1 MLNQILGWL
10 RHGMNT
16 CTSALLTAQ
25 LLKRAEPV
33 LSVSHVPVVVVAPHE
48 DDETFGCGGLIALK
62 RQLGVPVTVVFVSD
76 GGGGYQEGTTAPPDI
91 VATRE
96 KEALEATGILGV
108 PVERV
113 QFLHYPDTRLGKLD
127 EADRRR
133 LVSTLTEC
141 FNQHA
146 QLEVYVTH
154 QRDLHPDHEATCRA
168 VMEAVSRTS
177 SQVRLFEYPIWIR
190 WMGKFHRNL
199 QWSDFP
205 GLIKV
210 SIDSVHATKLRAI
223 QAYTSQIGMLGRAHL
238 RCYEQVWEIFVERP
252 RPHQP

>member
-1 MLNQILGWL
+1 MLNQVLAWL

-25 LLKRAEPV
+25 LLRRAEPV
-33 LSVSHVPVVVVAPHE
+33 PAVSLVPVVVVAPHE

-76 GGGGYQEGTTAPPDI
+76 GGGGYQEGTKAPQDI

-96 KEALEATGILGV
+96 KEARDATGILGV
-108 PVERV
+108 PAEQVL
-113 QFLHYPDTRLGKLD
+113 FLGFPDTRLSKLD
-127 EADRRR
+127 ASDWQR
-133 LVSTLTEC
+133 LVSRLAEC
-141 FNQHA
+141 FDEHA

-154 QRDLHPDHEATCRA
+154 QRDLHPDHEASYRA
-168 VMEAVSRTS
+168 VRDAVARST

-199 QWSDFP
+199 RWSDFP

-210 SIDSVHATKLRAI
+210 PIASVHATKLRAI
-223 QAYTSQIGMLGRAHL
+223 QAYVSQIGLLGRAHL
-238 RCYEQVWEIFVERP
+238 RCYEQAWEIFVERP
-252 RPHQP
+252 RPDPS

>member
-25 LLKRAEPV
+25 LLRRAEPV
-33 LSVSHVPVVVVAPHE
+33 PSVSLVPVVVVAPHE

-62 RQLGVPVTVVFVSD
+62 RQLGVPVTVAFVSD
-76 GGGGYQEGTTAPPDI
+76 GGGGYQEGTKAPQDI

-96 KEALEATGILGV
+96 KEAREATGILGV
-108 PVERV
+108 QAEQVL
-113 QFLHYPDTRLGKLD
+113 FLGFPDTRLSRLD
-127 EADRRR
+127 TSDWQR
-133 LVSTLTEC
+133 LVSRLAQC
-141 FNQHA
+141 FDEHA

-154 QRDLHPDHEATCRA
+154 QRDLHPDHEASYRA
-168 VMEAVSRTS
+168 VTEAVARST

-199 QWSDFP
+199 MWSDFP

-210 SIDSVHATKLRAI
+210 PIASVHATKLRAI
-223 QAYTSQIGMLGRAHL
+223 QAYVSQISLLGRAHL

-252 RPHQP
+252 RPDPS